1 MNIKRDFYLKQLV
14 DSMWDGQ
21 VKVVTGLRRCG
32 KSYLLKNLFGGY
44 LRENGVADDQVI
56 LLELDL
62 LSHAVY
68 RNPIKLV
75 EFVRG
80 KVPDDGVRRYL
91 FIDEIQLC
99 EEVENPVLPNGKKL
113 TFYDALNE
121 FKSLP
126 NLDVYVTGSNSKM
139 LSSDI
144 LTEFRGRGNEIRVH
158 PFSFG
163 EYLSARG
170 GDKREALNDYLLFG
184 GMPYSVGI
192 ESEEKRMQYLKG
204 LFAELYLK
212 DIVERKQVQRLDVL
226 NATLDLMASSIGSL
240 TNPNNVANVLTTKL
254 GLATNV
260 NTVRMYMDHLMD
272 AFLFSEAKRYDVRGK
287 AYFDYPNKY
296 YCEDLG
302 LRNARTGFREQDMTH
317 LMENAIYLELVRRGF
332 SVDVGV
338 VFSWET
344 NKLGKRERIAREIDF
359 VVNKGG
365 EKVYVQSAYRMDDE
379 EKRKT
384 ELKPF
389 ALSGD
394 SFRKIVVRDDIGHR
408 FFDDLGVLNI
418 SLVDF
423 LQDSSVVI

>member
-1 MNIKRDFYLKQLV
+1 MNVARDFYLKQLV

-21 VKVVTGLRRCG
+21 VKVITGLRRCG

-44 LRENGVADDQVI
+44 LRENGVAEGQII

-62 LSHAVY
+62 LSYAVY

-75 EFVRG
+75 EFVRE

-99 EEVENPVLPNGKKL
+99 EEVENPALPDGKKL

-121 FKSLP
+121 FRSLP

-204 LFAELYLK
+204 LFTELYLK
-212 DIVERKQVQRLDVL
+212 DIVERKQIQRLDVL
-226 NATLDLMASSIGSL
+226 DAIRSKDASS
-240 TNPNNVANVLTTKL
+240 T
-254 GLATNV
+254 
-260 NTVRMYMDHLMD
+260 
-272 AFLFSEAKRYDVRGK
+272 
-287 AYFDYPNKY
+287 
-296 YCEDLG
+296 
-302 LRNARTGFREQDMTH
+302 
-317 LMENAIYLELVRRGF
+317 
-332 SVDVGV
+332 
-338 VFSWET
+338 
-344 NKLGKRERIAREIDF
+344 
-359 VVNKGG
+359 
-365 EKVYVQSAYRMDDE
+365 
-379 EKRKT
+379 
-384 ELKPF
+384 
-389 ALSGD
+389 
-394 SFRKIVVRDDIGHR
+394 
-408 FFDDLGVLNI
+408 
-418 SLVDF
+418 
-423 LQDSSVVI
+423 SSR